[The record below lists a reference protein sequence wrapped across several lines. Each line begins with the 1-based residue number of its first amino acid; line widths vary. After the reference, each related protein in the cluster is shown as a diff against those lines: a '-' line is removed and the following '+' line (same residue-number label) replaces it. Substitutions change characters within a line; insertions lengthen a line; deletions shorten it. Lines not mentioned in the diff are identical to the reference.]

1 MNEKKEELTMTFDPH
16 TIEHLGIKMY
26 SVLPNAMAELIANA
40 YDAEA
45 SNVYINLYDNDSGK
59 KIVVSDDG
67 VGMDFDEIND
77 NFLKIGKKRRESD
90 DGYSINHK
98 RKVSGRKG
106 LGKLAFFGIGD
117 TIAIKTRKNGK
128 EVSFIMSWNDILNC
142 SDAEYKPKF
151 RINDCDDKRTGTEI
165 ILSDLKRKSGFNK
178 QALTDSLSKLF
189 NFFDQT
195 FNVFITLNDDEPIQ
209 IDNKLKYRDLIIQ
222 TEWEIPIINRDICPE
237 YFVQKGIKGKI
248 LATEKPLKPGLR
260 GITLYAHGRL
270 ANAPEFF
277 GVGESSHGYSYLTGW
292 LDVDFIDEFPED
304 LISTDRQSLS
314 WDLPETQKLREKLNS
329 LLKNIEQDWRKQRKK
344 KREKEISNKTN
355 VDVENWY
362 ARLPWALKPGVE
374 NIVNT
379 IVENSELDNEQQQK
393 VVSTLHDLLP
403 EYTYYHYR
411 HLHETIKLASLKDYQ
426 KGDFYRA
433 FEEAMKRYITEVQRK
448 SGVEKTDVNL
458 MNDVFGVNKQEGKE
472 LSFKI
477 LTVSKKYKKK
487 DGQNFNKNTIA
498 NIEEGQRNLSV
509 GIMTGARNPIAHEEI
524 TDLQASGL
532 FTEIDAL
539 DYLSLLSHLFRRLD
553 DAEKN
558 LKRK

>member
-1 MNEKKEELTMTFDPH
+1 MSEKKEELTMTFDPH

-45 SNVYINLYDNDSGK
+45 DNVYIKLYDNDSGK

-77 NFLKIGKKRRESD
+77 NFLRIGKKRREVD

-117 TIAIKTRKNGK
+117 TIEIKTRKNGK
-128 EVSFIMSWNDILNC
+128 EVSFIMCWNDILNC

-165 ILSDLKRKSGFNK
+165 ILSDLKRKSDFDK
-178 QALTDSLSKLF
+178 KALTESLSKLF
-189 NFFDQT
+189 NFFDQN
-195 FNVFITLNDDEPIQ
+195 FNVFITLNDDEPLK
-209 IDNKLKYRDLIIQ
+209 IDGKLKYKDLAIQ
-222 TEWEIPIINRDICPE
+222 TEWAIPDNANVCSE
-237 YFVQKGIKGKI
+237 YFSKMNIKGKI

-260 GITLYAHGRL
+260 GITLYAHSRL

-314 WDLPETQKLREKLNS
+314 WDLPETQVLRENLKR
-329 LLKNIEQDWRKQRKK
+329 LLQNIEQDWRKERKK
-344 KREKEISNKTN
+344 KREKNISKKTN
-355 VDVENWY
+355 IDVGNWY
-362 ARLPWALKPGVE
+362 SRLPGDLKPGVE

-393 VVSTLHDLLP
+393 VVSTLHDLVP

-411 HLHETIKLASLKDYQ
+411 HLHETVRDASKDYYQ
-426 KGDFYRA
+426 KRDYYNSI
-433 FEEAMKRYITEVQRK
+433 EESVKRYVSEVQK
-448 SGVEKTDVNL
+448 KAVLNETDTDL
-458 MNDVFGVNKQEGKE
+458 MNKAFGISDKTKE
-472 LSFKI
+472 KLKV
-477 LTVSKKYKKK
+477 TAKYKKT
-487 DGQNFNKNTIA
+487 DGTNFNKDTIE
-498 NIEEGQRNLSV
+498 NIEEAQKWLSV
-509 GIMTGARNPIAHEEI
+509 GLMKGVRNPLAHEEKKE
-524 TDLQASGL
+524 LQKSGL
-532 FTEIDAL
+532 LTETDAL
-539 DYLSLLSHLFRRLD
+539 DYLSLLSHLFKRLENSLK
-553 DAEKN
+553 DAPK
-558 LKRK
+558 

>member
-1 MNEKKEELTMTFDPH
+1 MSEKKEELTMTFDPH

-77 NFLKIGKKRRESD
+77 NFLKIGKKRRDSD

-117 TIAIKTRKNGK
+117 TIEIKTRKNGK
-128 EVSFIMSWNDILNC
+128 EVSFIMCWKDILNC

-165 ILSDLKRKSGFNK
+165 ILSDLKRKSDFDK
-178 QALTDSLSKLF
+178 KALTESLSKLF
-189 NFFDQT
+189 NFFDQN
-195 FNVFITLNDDEPIQ
+195 FNVFITLNDDEPLK
-209 IDNKLKYRDLIIQ
+209 IDGKLKYKDLAIQ
-222 TEWEIPIINRDICPE
+222 TEWAIPDNANVCSE
-237 YFVQKGIKGKI
+237 YFSKMNIKGKI

-260 GITLYAHGRL
+260 GITLYARL

-362 ARLPWALKPGVE
+362 ARLPWALKPGVK

-403 EYTYYHYR
+403 EYTF
-411 HLHETIKLASLKDYQ
+411 
-426 KGDFYRA
+426 FYRNTLII
-433 FEEAMKRYITEVQRK
+433 IT
-448 SGVEKTDVNL
+448 
-458 MNDVFGVNKQEGKE
+458 
-472 LSFKI
+472 
-477 LTVSKKYKKK
+477 
-487 DGQNFNKNTIA
+487 
-498 NIEEGQRNLSV
+498 
-509 GIMTGARNPIAHEEI
+509 GICTMR
-524 TDLQASGL
+524 
-532 FTEIDAL
+532 
-539 DYLSLLSHLFRRLD
+539 
-553 DAEKN
+553 
-558 LKRK
+558 

>member
-1 MNEKKEELTMTFDPH
+1 MSEKKDELTMTFDPQ

-45 SNVYINLYDNDSGK
+45 DNVYIKLYDNDSGK

-77 NFLKIGKKRRESD
+77 NFLRIGKKRREVD
-90 DGYSINHK
+90 NGYSINHK

-117 TIAIKTRKNGK
+117 TIEIKTRKNGK
-128 EVSFIMSWNDILNC
+128 EVSFIMCWKDILNC

-165 ILSDLKRKSGFNK
+165 ILSDLKRKSDFDK

-189 NFFDQT
+189 NFFDQN
-195 FNVFITLNDDEPIQ
+195 FNVFITLNDDEPLK
-209 IDNKLKYRDLIIQ
+209 IDGKLKYKDLAIQ
-222 TEWEIPIINRDICPE
+222 TEWAIPDNANVCSE
-237 YFVQKGIKGKI
+237 YFSKMNIKGKI

-260 GITLYAHGRL
+260 GITLYAHSRL

-314 WDLPETQKLREKLNS
+314 WDLPETQVLRENLKR
-329 LLKNIEQDWRKQRKK
+329 LLQNIEQDWRKERKK
-344 KREKEISNKTN
+344 KREKNISKKTN
-355 VDVENWY
+355 IDVGNWY
-362 ARLPWALKPGVE
+362 SRLPGDLKPGVE

-393 VVSTLHDLLP
+393 VVSTLHDLVP

-411 HLHETIKLASLKDYQ
+411 HLHEMIKSASSKDYQ

-433 FEEAMKRYITEVQRK
+433 FEEAMKRYITEVQIK
-448 SGVEKTDVNL
+448 SGLEKTDVTL
-458 MNDVFGVNKQEGKE
+458 MHDAFGMGKQEGKI
-472 LSFKI
+472 LS
-477 LTVSKKYKKK
+477 VSKKYRKK
-487 DGQNFNKNTIA
+487 DGQNFNKNTILS
-498 NIEEGQRNLSV
+498 IEEGQRNLSA

-524 TDLQASGL
+524 ADLQESGL
-532 FTEIDAL
+532 FTEMDAL

-558 LKRK
+558 

>member
-1 MNEKKEELTMTFDPH
+1 MSEKKDELTMTFDPH

-45 SNVYINLYDNDSGK
+45 DNVYIKLYDNDSGK

-77 NFLKIGKKRRESD
+77 NFLRIGKKRREVD

-117 TIAIKTRKNGK
+117 TIEIKTRKNGK
-128 EVSFIMSWNDILNC
+128 EVSFIMYWNDILNC

-151 RINDCDDKRTGTEI
+151 RINDCDGKRTGTEI
-165 ILSDLKRKSGFNK
+165 ILSDLKRKSDFDK
-178 QALTDSLSKLF
+178 KALTESLSKLF
-189 NFFDQT
+189 NFFDQN
-195 FNVFITLNDDEPIQ
+195 FNVFITLNDDEPLK
-209 IDNKLKYRDLIIQ
+209 IDGKLKYKDLAIQ
-222 TEWEIPIINRDICPE
+222 TEWAIPDNINVCSE
-237 YFVQKGIKGKI
+237 YFSKMNIKGKI

-260 GITLYAHGRL
+260 GITLYAHSRL

-314 WDLPETQKLREKLNS
+314 WDLPETQVLRENLKR
-329 LLKNIEQDWRKQRKK
+329 LLQNIEQDWRKERKK
-344 KREKEISNKTN
+344 KREKNISQKTN
-355 VDVENWY
+355 IDVGNWY
-362 ARLPWALKPGVE
+362 SRLPGDLKPGVE

-393 VVSTLHDLLP
+393 VVSTLHDLVP

-411 HLHETIKLASLKDYQ
+411 HLHETVRDASKDYYQ
-426 KGDFYRA
+426 KRDYYNSI
-433 FEEAMKRYITEVQRK
+433 EESVKRYVSEVQK
-448 SGVEKTDVNL
+448 KAVLNETDTDL
-458 MNDVFGVNKQEGKE
+458 MNKAFGMSDKTKE
-472 LSFKI
+472 KLRV
-477 LTVSKKYKKK
+477 TVKYKKT
-487 DGQNFNKNTIA
+487 DGTNFNQATIE
-498 NIEEGQRNLSV
+498 NIEEAQKWLSV
-509 GIMTGARNPIAHEEI
+509 GLMKGVRNPLAHEEKKE
-524 TDLQASGL
+524 LQESGL
-532 FTEIDAL
+532 LTDIDAL
-539 DYLSLLSHLFRRLD
+539 DYLSLLSHLFKRL
-553 DAEKN
+553 EN
-558 LKRK
+558 SLKENSK

>member
-1 MNEKKEELTMTFDPH
+1 MSEKKEELTMTFDPH

-45 SNVYINLYDNDSGK
+45 DNVYIKLYDNDSGK

-77 NFLKIGKKRRESD
+77 NFLRIGKKRREVD

-117 TIAIKTRKNGK
+117 TIEIKTRKNGK
-128 EVSFIMSWNDILNC
+128 EVSFIMRWNDILNC
-142 SDAEYKPKF
+142 LDAEYKPKF
-151 RINDCDDKRTGTEI
+151 QINDCDDKRTGTEI
-165 ILSDLKRKSGFNK
+165 ILSDLKRKSDFDK
-178 QALTDSLSKLF
+178 KALTESLSKLF
-189 NFFDQT
+189 NFFDQN
-195 FNVFITLNDDEPIQ
+195 FNVFITLNDDEPLK
-209 IDNKLKYRDLIIQ
+209 IDGKLKYKDLAIQ
-222 TEWEIPIINRDICPE
+222 TEWAIPDNTNVCSE
-237 YFVQKGIKGKI
+237 YFSKMNIKGKI

-314 WDLPETQKLREKLNS
+314 WDLPETQVLRENLKR
-329 LLKNIEQDWRKQRKK
+329 LLQNIEQDWRKERKK
-344 KREKEISNKTN
+344 KREKNISQKTN
-355 VDVENWY
+355 IDVGSWY
-362 ARLPWALKPGVE
+362 ARLPGALKPGVE

-393 VVSTLHDLLP
+393 VVSTLHDLVP

-411 HLHETIKLASLKDYQ
+411 HLHETVRDASRDYYQ
-426 KGDFYRA
+426 KGDYYSSI
-433 FEEAMKRYITEVQRK
+433 EESVKRYVSEVQK
-448 SGVEKTDVNL
+448 KAVLNETDIDL
-458 MNDVFGVNKQEGKE
+458 MNKAFGMSDKTKE
-472 LSFKI
+472 KLRI
-477 LTVSKKYKKK
+477 TAKYKKT
-487 DGQNFNKNTIA
+487 DGTNFNQATIE
-498 NIEEGQRNLSV
+498 NIEEAQKWLSV
-509 GIMTGARNPIAHEEI
+509 GLMKGVRNPLAHEEKKE
-524 TDLQASGL
+524 LQESGL
-532 FTEIDAL
+532 LTDIDAL
-539 DYLSLLSHLFRRLD
+539 DYLSLLSHLFKRLENSLK
-553 DAEKN
+553 DAPK
-558 LKRK
+558 

>member
-1 MNEKKEELTMTFDPH
+1 MSEKKDELTMTFDPH

-45 SNVYINLYDNDSGK
+45 DNVYINLYDNDSGK

-77 NFLKIGKKRRESD
+77 NFLRIGKKRREVD

-117 TIAIKTRKNGK
+117 TIEIKTRKNGK
-128 EVSFIMSWNDILNC
+128 EVSFIMCWKDILNC
-142 SDAEYKPKF
+142 SDVEYKPKF
-151 RINDCDDKRTGTEI
+151 QINDCDDKRTGTEI
-165 ILSDLKRKSGFNK
+165 ILSDLKRKSDFDK
-178 QALTDSLSKLF
+178 KALTESLSKLF
-189 NFFDQT
+189 NFFDQN
-195 FNVFITLNDDEPIQ
+195 FNVFITLNDDESLK
-209 IDNKLKYRDLIIQ
+209 IDGKLKYKDLAIQ
-222 TEWEIPIINRDICPE
+222 TEWAIPDNAKVCSE
-237 YFVQKGIKGKI
+237 YFSKMNIKGKI

-314 WDLPETQKLREKLNS
+314 WDLPETQVLRENLKR
-329 LLKNIEQDWRKQRKK
+329 LLQNIEQDWRKERKK
-344 KREKEISNKTN
+344 KREKNISKKTN
-355 VDVENWY
+355 IDVGNWY
-362 ARLPWALKPGVE
+362 SRLPGALKPGVE

-393 VVSTLHDLLP
+393 VVSTLHDLVP

-411 HLHETIKLASLKDYQ
+411 HLHETVRDASKDYYQ
-426 KGDFYRA
+426 KRDYYNSI
-433 FEEAMKRYITEVQRK
+433 EESVKRYVSEVQK
-448 SGVEKTDVNL
+448 KAVLNETDTDL
-458 MNDVFGVNKQEGKE
+458 MNKAFGISDKTKE
-472 LSFKI
+472 KLKV
-477 LTVSKKYKKK
+477 TAKYKKT
-487 DGQNFNKNTIA
+487 DGTNFNQDTIE
-498 NIEEGQRNLSV
+498 NIEEAQKWLSV
-509 GIMTGARNPIAHEEI
+509 GLMKGVRNPLAHEEKKE
-524 TDLQASGL
+524 LQKSGL
-532 FTEIDAL
+532 LTETDAL
-539 DYLSLLSHLFRRLD
+539 DYLSLLSHLFKRL
-553 DAEKN
+553 EN
-558 LKRK
+558 SLKENSK

>member
-1 MNEKKEELTMTFDPH
+1 MSEKKDELTMTFDPH

-45 SNVYINLYDNDSGK
+45 DNVYIKLYDNDSGK

-77 NFLKIGKKRRESD
+77 NFLRIGKKRREVD

-117 TIAIKTRKNGK
+117 TIEIKTRKNGK
-128 EVSFIMSWNDILNC
+128 EVSFIMCWKDILNC

-165 ILSDLKRKSGFNK
+165 ILSDLKRKSDFDK
-178 QALTDSLSKLF
+178 KALTESLSKLF
-189 NFFDQT
+189 NFFDQN
-195 FNVFITLNDDEPIQ
+195 FNVFITLNDDESLK
-209 IDNKLKYRDLIIQ
+209 IDGKLKYKDLAIQ
-222 TEWEIPIINRDICPE
+222 TEWAIPDNAKVCSE
-237 YFVQKGIKGKI
+237 YFSKMNIKGKI

-314 WDLPETQKLREKLNS
+314 WDLPETQVLRENLKR
-329 LLKNIEQDWRKQRKK
+329 LLQNIEQDWRKERKK
-344 KREKEISNKTN
+344 KREKNISKKTN
-355 VDVENWY
+355 IDVGNWY
-362 ARLPWALKPGVE
+362 SRLPGALKPGVE

-393 VVSTLHDLLP
+393 VVSTLHDLVP

-411 HLHETIKLASLKDYQ
+411 HLHEMIKSASSKDYQ

-433 FEEAMKRYITEVQRK
+433 FEEAMKRYITEVQIK
-448 SGVEKTDVNL
+448 SGLEKTDVTL
-458 MNDVFGVNKQEGKE
+458 MHDAFGMGKQEGKI
-472 LSFKI
+472 LS
-477 LTVSKKYKKK
+477 VSKKYRKK
-487 DGQNFNKNTIA
+487 DGQNFNKNTILS
-498 NIEEGQRNLSV
+498 IEEGQRNLSA

-524 TDLQASGL
+524 ADLQESGL
-532 FTEIDAL
+532 FTEMDAL

-558 LKRK
+558 

>member
-1 MNEKKEELTMTFDPH
+1 MSEKKDELTMTFDPH

-45 SNVYINLYDNDSGK
+45 SNVYINLYDNDSVK

-117 TIAIKTRKNGK
+117 TIEIKTRKNGK

-151 RINDCDDKRTGTEI
+151 QINDCDDKRTGTEI
-165 ILSDLKRKSGFNK
+165 ILSDLKRKSDFDK
-178 QALTDSLSKLF
+178 KALTESLSKLF
-189 NFFDQT
+189 NFFDQN
-195 FNVFITLNDDEPIQ
+195 FNVFITLNDDESLK
-209 IDNKLKYRDLIIQ
+209 IDGKLKYKGLAVQ
-222 TEWEIPIINRDICPE
+222 TEWAIPDNAKVCSE
-237 YFVQKGIKGKI
+237 YFSKMNIKGKI

-314 WDLPETQKLREKLNS
+314 WDLPETQVLRENLKR
-329 LLKNIEQDWRKQRKK
+329 LLQSIEQDWRKERKK
-344 KREKEISNKTN
+344 KREKYISQKTN
-355 VDVENWY
+355 IDVSNWY
-362 ARLPWALKPGVE
+362 SRLPGDLKPGVE

-393 VVSTLHDLLP
+393 VVSTLHDLVP

-411 HLHETIKLASLKDYQ
+411 HLHEMIKSASSKDYQ

-433 FEEAMKRYITEVQRK
+433 FEEAMKRYITEVQIK
-448 SGVEKTDVNL
+448 SGLEKTDVTL
-458 MNDVFGVNKQEGKE
+458 MHDAFGMGKQEGKI
-472 LSFKI
+472 LS
-477 LTVSKKYKKK
+477 VSKKYRKK
-487 DGQNFNKNTIA
+487 DGQNFNKNTILS
-498 NIEEGQRNLSV
+498 IEEGQRNLSA

-524 TDLQASGL
+524 ADLQESGL
-532 FTEIDAL
+532 FTEMDAL

-558 LKRK
+558 

>member
-1 MNEKKEELTMTFDPH
+1 MSEKKDELTMTFDPH

-45 SNVYINLYDNDSGK
+45 DNVYIKLYDNDSGK

-77 NFLKIGKKRRESD
+77 NFLRIGKKRRESD

-117 TIAIKTRKNGK
+117 TIEIKTRKNGK
-128 EVSFIMSWNDILNC
+128 EVSFIMCWKDILNC

-165 ILSDLKRKSGFNK
+165 ILSDLKRKSDFDK
-178 QALTDSLSKLF
+178 KALTESLSKLF
-189 NFFDQT
+189 NFFDQN
-195 FNVFITLNDDEPIQ
+195 FNVFITLNDDEPLK
-209 IDNKLKYRDLIIQ
+209 IDGKLKYKGLAVQ
-222 TEWEIPIINRDICPE
+222 TEWAIPDNAKVCSE
-237 YFVQKGIKGKI
+237 YFSKMNIKGKI

-314 WDLPETQKLREKLNS
+314 WDLPETQVLRENLKR
-329 LLKNIEQDWRKQRKK
+329 LLQNIEQDWRKERKK
-344 KREKEISNKTN
+344 KREKNISKKTN
-355 VDVENWY
+355 IDVGNWY
-362 ARLPWALKPGVE
+362 SRLPGELKPGVE

-393 VVSTLHDLLP
+393 VVSTLHDLVP

-411 HLHETIKLASLKDYQ
+411 HLHETVRDASKDYYQ
-426 KGDFYRA
+426 KGDYYNSI
-433 FEEAMKRYITEVQRK
+433 EESVKRYVSEVQK
-448 SGVEKTDVNL
+448 KAVLNETDTDL
-458 MNDVFGVNKQEGKE
+458 MNKAFGMSDKTKE
-472 LSFKI
+472 KLRI
-477 LTVSKKYKKK
+477 TAKYKKT
-487 DGQNFNKNTIA
+487 DGTNFNQATIE
-498 NIEEGQRNLSV
+498 NIEEAQKWLSV
-509 GIMTGARNPIAHEEI
+509 GLMKGVRNPLAHEEKKE
-524 TDLQASGL
+524 LQESGL
-532 FTEIDAL
+532 LTDIDAL
-539 DYLSLLSHLFRRLD
+539 DYLSLLSHLFKRL
-553 DAEKN
+553 EN
-558 LKRK
+558 SLKENSK

>member
-1 MNEKKEELTMTFDPH
+1 MSEKKDELTMTFDPH

-45 SNVYINLYDNDSGK
+45 DNVYIKLYDNDSGK

-77 NFLKIGKKRRESD
+77 NFLRIGKKRREVD

-117 TIAIKTRKNGK
+117 IIEIKTRKNGK
-128 EVSFIMSWNDILNC
+128 EVSFIMCWNDILNC

-165 ILSDLKRKSGFNK
+165 ILSDLKRKSDFDK
-178 QALTDSLSKLF
+178 KALTESLSKLF
-189 NFFDQT
+189 NFFDQN
-195 FNVFITLNDDEPIQ
+195 FNVFITLNDDEPLK
-209 IDNKLKYRDLIIQ
+209 IDGKLKYKDLAIQ
-222 TEWEIPIINRDICPE
+222 TEWAIPDNTNVCSE
-237 YFVQKGIKGKI
+237 YFSKMNIKGKI

-260 GITLYAHGRL
+260 GITLYAHSRL

-314 WDLPETQKLREKLNS
+314 WDLPETQVLRENLKR
-329 LLKNIEQDWRKQRKK
+329 LLQNIEQDWRKERKK
-344 KREKEISNKTN
+344 KREKNISQKTN
-355 VDVENWY
+355 IDVGNWY
-362 ARLPWALKPGVE
+362 SRLPGDLKPGVE

-393 VVSTLHDLLP
+393 VVSTLHDLVP

-411 HLHETIKLASLKDYQ
+411 HLHETVRDASKDYYQ
-426 KGDFYRA
+426 KRDYYNSI
-433 FEEAMKRYITEVQRK
+433 EESVKRYVSEVQK
-448 SGVEKTDVNL
+448 KAVLNETDTDL
-458 MNDVFGVNKQEGKE
+458 MNKAFGISDKTKE
-472 LSFKI
+472 KLKV
-477 LTVSKKYKKK
+477 TAKYKKT
-487 DGQNFNKNTIA
+487 DGTNFNKDTIE
-498 NIEEGQRNLSV
+498 NIEEAQKWLSV
-509 GIMTGARNPIAHEEI
+509 GLMKGVRNPLAHEEKKE
-524 TDLQASGL
+524 LQKSGL
-532 FTEIDAL
+532 LTDIDAL
-539 DYLSLLSHLFRRLD
+539 DYLSLLSHLFKRL
-553 DAEKN
+553 EN
-558 LKRK
+558 SLKENSK

>member
-1 MNEKKEELTMTFDPH
+1 MSEKKEELTMTFDPH

-45 SNVYINLYDNDSGK
+45 SNVYINLYDNDFGK

-77 NFLKIGKKRRESD
+77 NFLRIGKKRRESD
-90 DGYSINHK
+90 NGYSINHK

-117 TIAIKTRKNGK
+117 TIEIKTRKNGK
-128 EVSFIMSWNDILNC
+128 EVSFIMCWNDILNC
-142 SDAEYKPKF
+142 PDAEYKPKF

-314 WDLPETQKLREKLNS
+314 WDLPETQKLRKKLNS

-344 KREKEISNKTN
+344 KREKEISIKTN

-362 ARLPWALKPGVE
+362 ARLPRVLKPDVE

-379 IVENSELDNEQQQK
+379 IVENSELDTEQQQK
-393 VVSTLHDLLP
+393 VVSTLHDLVP

-411 HLHETIKLASLKDYQ
+411 HLHDAVKDASKDYYQ
-426 KGDFYRA
+426 KRDYYNSI
-433 FEEAMKRYITEVQRK
+433 EESVKRYVSAVQRK
-448 SGVEKTDVNL
+448 AGLNDTDTDL
-458 MNDVFGVNKQEGKE
+458 MNKAFGVSDKTKE
-472 LSFKI
+472 KLKV
-477 LTVSKKYKKK
+477 TAKYKKT
-487 DGQNFNKNTIA
+487 DRTNFNQATIE
-498 NIEEGQRNLSV
+498 NIEEAQKWLSV
-509 GIMTGARNPIAHEEI
+509 GLMKGVRNPLAHEEKKE
-524 TDLQASGL
+524 LQESGL
-532 FTEIDAL
+532 LTETDAL
-539 DYLSLLSHLFRRLD
+539 DYLSLLSHLFKRLENSLK
-553 DAEKN
+553 DAPK
-558 LKRK
+558 